1 MLCAFFTIPLI
12 SLAQFNPGL
21 PAAFGIDGDV
31 LSGEAQNIPGNS
43 SLGSFDWFKKTGN
56 AVNIGIGVIDTI
68 GTASYG
74 GQIAKGNNLTFTRGM
89 AFPRYSA
96 QNGYLLLDARYAR
109 DNFGNSNSTGKSD
122 LTTFTSGAKNG
133 DDPATWTT
141 TPNGSTVSDKADIID
156 TYIHMRRD
164 GTVINNTNPSPL
176 ILAMGINTLGNTG
189 NRYVDFE
196 LYHSRI
202 AYNSSTGIFSNSGPV
217 ATGGHT
223 PWAFKADGTV
233 SAIGDMTVSFT
244 YGTAGVEE
252 IAVYIWVAHSS
263 YLTANP
269 GSFTFAPYSYY
280 GTWNGYG
287 YGKVLAK
294 TTNAFKAWGS
304 SSTSNTNAPKWGT
317 NSKAIGASPNNYYS
331 TEYATF
337 DYGEVAIDLT
347 SMGIDPAL
355 SVGMDPCTPPFTR
368 VMAKT
373 RSSSTFESSLQDFT
387 GPFEFLDAPQA
398 SPEIAAPG
406 VLKCNVTS
414 TTLSPANAIT
424 GASYLWST
432 SEGNIVSD
440 PSATSVVVNKAGKYY
455 LTSAIVAGCPTRT
468 DSTVVSA
475 DYYQPVASASIVGT
489 LVPGNPLIT
498 ALLVGGDENLSNVIT
513 SFGGSSGLTWKW
525 TGTGGF
531 AANTKDATINQSGN
545 YTLEVTELRNG
556 CKDTA
561 VILISMAG
569 PLPVEYL
576 SFDATVADKAVLL
589 NWVTV
594 AETKNSHFEVE
605 RSFSGNSYK
614 TIGLVLDAMEIVS
627 NKKSYNFKDNS
638 IDLQGQAIAYYRL
651 KQIDLDGKFS
661 YSTVL
666 AVRLQSPTDSR
677 VLMSIS
683 PNPFVEKVTVRF
695 DAKTKGIAVMKL
707 MNISGQPIL
716 VKETNIT
723 KGYNNLQV
731 EGLGR
736 LDTGVY
742 IVQLLMNGVVIDNQR
757 IIKN

>member
-1 MLCAFFTIPLI
+1 MLCAFFTFPLI
-12 SLAQFNPGL
+12 SLAQFAPGL

-31 LSGEAQNIPGNS
+31 LSGQAQNIPGNS
-43 SLGSFDWFKKTGN
+43 SLGSFDWFRKTGN
-56 AVNIGIGVIDTI
+56 AVNTGIGVIDTTATATY
-68 GTASYG
+68 GTAIAA
-74 GQIAKGNNLTFTRGM
+74 GQNIVFTRGM
-89 AFPRYSA
+89 AFPRYST

-109 DNFGNSNSTGKSD
+109 DNFGNSNAPGKND

-156 TYIHMRRD
+156 TYIHMRRE

-196 LYHSRI
+196 LFHSRI
-202 AYNSSTGIFSNSGPV
+202 AYNSSTGIFSNSGPA

-223 PWAFKADGTV
+223 PWAFNADGTV

-269 GSFTFAPYSYY
+269 TNFTFAPYSYY

-287 YGKVLAK
+287 YAKVLAK

-304 SSTSNTNAPKWGT
+304 SSTSNTNAPMWGT
-317 NSKAIGASPNNYYS
+317 NSKALGGSPNSYYS
-331 TEYATF
+331 TDYAANDF
-337 DYGEVAIDLT
+337 GEVAIDLT

-355 SVGMDPCTPPFTR
+355 SIGMDPCTPPFTR

-387 GPFEFLDAPQA
+387 GPYEFLDAPQA
-398 SPEIAAPG
+398 SPQIATPG
-406 VLKCNVTS
+406 VLKCNVNS

-468 DSTVVSA
+468 DSTIVKA
-475 DYYQPVASASIVGT
+475 DYFQPVASAVVIGSPI
-489 LVPGNPLIT
+489 PGYPLIT
-498 ALLVGGDENLSNVIT
+498 ALLVGGDINLSNVIANY
-513 SFGGSSGLTWKW
+513 GGSIGLDWNW
-525 TGTGGF
+525 TGPNGF
-531 AANTKDATINQSGN
+531 TANTKDATINKLGN
-545 YTLEVTELRNG
+545 YTLVLTEQRNG

-561 VILISMAG
+561 VIQIDLAG
-569 PLPVEYL
+569 PLPVKYL
-576 SFDATVADKAVLL
+576 SFDAVVSDNTVLL
-589 NWVTV
+589 NWVTI
-594 AETKNSHFEVE
+594 AEINNSHFEVE
-605 RSFSGNSYK
+605 RSFSGNNFK
-614 TIGLVLDAMEIVS
+614 TLGLVLDALVNNS
-627 NKKSYNFKDNS
+627 DKKTYKFKDNTPE
-638 IDLQGQAIAYYRL
+638 LKGQTIAYYRL
-651 KQIDLDGKFS
+651 KQYDLDGNYS

-677 VLMSIS
+677 VIMNVS

-695 DAKTKGIAVMKL
+695 DATTKGIAVMKL
-707 MNISGQPIL
+707 MNISGQPVL

-736 LDTGVY
+736 LDAGIY